1 MIISAHEKLPW
12 HVNVMIGDYVNQL
25 HITEQRHNF
34 ATVLEMVKCA
44 GVSPNEDMPELLD
57 ITTGLIIIE
66 PRGWSKRVSE
76 ALSNIAKTPHH
87 KFS

>member
-1 MIISAHEKLPW
+1 MLKLPW

-25 HITEQRHNF
+25 HIVEQRYKF
-34 ATVLEMVKCA
+34 ATVLEMVRSA
-44 GVSPNEDMPELLD
+44 GLSPNEDMPELLD

-76 ALSNIAKTPHH
+76 ALSNIAQTHH
-87 KFS
+87 KLFS